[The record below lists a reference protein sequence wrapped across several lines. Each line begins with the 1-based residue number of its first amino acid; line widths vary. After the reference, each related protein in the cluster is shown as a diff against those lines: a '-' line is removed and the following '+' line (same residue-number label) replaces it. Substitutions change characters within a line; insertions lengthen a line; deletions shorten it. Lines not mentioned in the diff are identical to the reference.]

1 MLLFIVGSYFA
12 PEYYMNG
19 IVDEKTDVFAFGV
32 LLLELITGRKALDE
46 SQNSLV
52 LWVLS
57 CKFVMVED
65 IYSC

>member
-52 LWVLS
+52 LWVLL
-57 CKFVMVED
+57 CKFVNGSRHLS
-65 IYSC
+65 Y